1 MKGLMAWMV
10 GIPLTLSLVA
20 APAVAANCDDS
31 DAQYRSSAY
40 WSTGHWP
47 ANQTIAVV
55 GAPMTMSNGM
65 RVYLVSDDPA
75 YDLSGAGEF
84 WYLVNDG
91 TAFHA
96 TSYRSP
102 AAYVRMTA
110 ANHEVVMIPAEY
122 RQDWL
127 AVAAGDRPVRCLTA
141 PRSTLDVDMNTV
153 PSGVVYITPGT
164 PGYDRAQYS
173 STRYTGAGTQY
184 RAHPRRK
191 AVMHRRTHMVGYTSA
206 RRHVVH
212 HRHRVA
218 LTSHRRRTTPAS
230 YSYAERTTRVEPAE
244 NMVATAPVAEVE
256 IKRDEAGPEMFQC
269 NDSWYKMDDGM
280 WSRAESWRGPFVHIK
295 KGMVPRE
302 VRMSAK
308 HRSRIDMD

>member
-20 APAVAANCDDS
+20 APAVSANCDDS
-31 DAQYRSSAY
+31 DVQYRSSAY
-40 WSTGHWP
+40 SPTGHWP

-55 GAPMTMSNGM
+55 GTPMMMSNGV
-65 RVYLVSDDPA
+65 RVYFVSDDPA
-75 YDLSGAGEF
+75 YDLSGSGEF

-127 AVAAGDRPVRCLTA
+127 AVAAGDRPVRCMTA
-141 PRSTLDVDMNTV
+141 PRSTMDVDMNAV
-153 PSGVVYITPGT
+153 PSNVVYFTPGASD
-164 PGYDRAQYS
+164 YNRAQYS
-173 STRYTGAGTQY
+173 STRYTDTGSRY
-184 RAHPRRK
+184 RANHPRRK
-191 AVMHRRTHMVGYTSA
+191 AVMHRRAHTVAYTSA

-212 HRHRVA
+212 HRHRA
-218 LTSHRRRTTPAS
+218 AFTSHRRRTTVPVS
-230 YSYAERTTRVEPAE
+230 YSYAERTSRVEPAE
-244 NMVATAPVAEVE
+244 TMVAAEVE
-256 IKRDEAGPEMFQC
+256 IKRDEAGSEMFQC
-269 NDSWYKMDDGM
+269 NDSWYRMDDGM
-280 WSRAESWRGPFVHIK
+280 WSRAESWRGPFVHVK
-295 KGMVPRE
+295 KGTVPRE

>member
-10 GIPLTLSLVA
+10 GVPLTLSLVA
-20 APAVAANCDDS
+20 APVVSAECYDTGA
-31 DAQYRSSAY
+31 RSSAY
-40 WSTGHWP
+40 SPTGYWP
-47 ANQTIAVV
+47 ANQTVAVV

-65 RVYLVSDDPA
+65 RVYFVSDDPA

-102 AAYVRMTA
+102 AAYVRMTT
-110 ANHEVVMIPAEY
+110 ANPHEVVMIPAEY

-127 AVAAGDRPVRCLTA
+127 AVAAGDRPVRCLTS
-141 PRSTLDVDMNTV
+141 PRSTLDVDMN
-153 PSGVVYITPGT
+153 PAQAALVYFTPGG
-164 PGYDRAQYS
+164 PDRAQYTTARYADTG
-173 STRYTGAGTQY
+173 TRY
-184 RAHPRRK
+184 RAYHPRRK
-191 AVMHRRTHMVGYTSA
+191 ATVHRRTHTARYSAA
-206 RRHVVH
+206 RRVH

-218 LTSHRRRTTPAS
+218 AVSHRRRAATAS
-230 YSYAERTTRVEPAE
+230 YSYAERTTRYEPAV
-244 NMVATAPVAEVE
+244 VAAAPAVEVE
-256 IKRDEAGPEMFQC
+256 VKADTPGHEMFQC
-269 NDSWYKMDDGM
+269 NDSWYRVDNGM
-280 WSRAESWRGPFVHIK
+280 WSRAESWRGPFVRVK
-295 KGMVPRE
+295 KGTVPRE

>member
-1 MKGLMAWMV
+1 MKGLMGWMV
-10 GIPLTLSLVA
+10 GVSLTLSLVA
-20 APAVAANCDDS
+20 APVVSAECNDS
-31 DAQYRSSAY
+31 DARSSAY
-40 WSTGHWP
+40 SPTGYWP
-47 ANQTIAVV
+47 ANQTVAVV

-65 RVYLVSDDPA
+65 RVYFVSDDPA
-75 YDLSGAGEF
+75 YDLSGSGDF

-96 TSYRSP
+96 TSYRST
-102 AAYVRMTA
+102 AAYVRMNT

-127 AVAAGDRPVRCLTA
+127 AVAAGDRPVRCLA
-141 PRSTLDVDMNTV
+141 SPRSVMDVDMNAA
-153 PSGVVYITPGT
+153 PAALVYNTPGV
-164 PGYDRAQYS
+164 
-173 STRYTGAGTQY
+173 GTQY
-184 RAHPRRK
+184 STTRYADTGTRYRAQHPRRK
-191 AVMHRRTHMVGYTSA
+191 AMVHRRTHTARYSAA
-206 RRHVVH
+206 RRVH

-218 LTSHRRRTTPAS
+218 AVSHRRRTTAAS
-230 YSYAERTTRVEPAE
+230 YSYAERTTRYEPAV
-244 NMVATAPVAEVE
+244 VAAAPAVEVE
-256 IKRDEAGPEMFQC
+256 VKADMPGHDVFQC
-269 NDSWYKMDDGM
+269 NDSWYRMDDGM